1 MIVQEILTH
10 QSNDTTDLDRTL
22 VELCDLILS
31 AQRQNP
37 DHYGLV
43 AACVVDNQGNRVTGI
58 NHVVD
63 SGQRI
68 HAERDA
74 VRNYE
79 QTHGK
84 LPDGCLMITTLS
96 PCTEHTGEMA
106 QERAGISCS
115 ELMDELNIHRVY
127 CGYLDPTQ
135 DIHTQH
141 NNFDCVETQ
150 NEKIQ
155 QVCREIA
162 DCFLEESGYSDPANY
177 RGESVDEAG
186 KFTTLQQL
194 KDYFKKIG
202 KTEAQAAAAWQR
214 GYRGP
219 DVKPKPVAPYNP
231 DQHNA
236 YWWNDNDLDENF
248 ADGKK
253 KGRSRPGRVKR
264 AGASCK
270 GSVTDLRA
278 RAKKASGERKS
289 MYHWCANMKSGKKK

>member
-1 MIVQEILTH
+1 MTLHEILTARSDNYH
-10 QSNDTTDLDRTL
+10 KLDKIL
-22 VELCDLILS
+22 VELCNMILS
-31 AQRQNP
+31 AQKKNP

-43 AACVVDNQGNRVTGI
+43 AACVVDPMGRRATGI
-58 NHVVD
+58 NHVID
-63 SGQRI
+63 DGRRI

-79 QTHGK
+79 QVVGP
-84 LPDGCLMITTLS
+84 LPKGCLMITTLS
-96 PCTEHTGEMA
+96 PCTEPMSD
-106 QERAGISCS
+106 RAGISCS
-115 ELMDELNIHRVY
+115 ELMDDLNIRRVY
-127 CGYLDPTQ
+127 CGYIDPTQ
-135 DIHTQH
+135 GHLQH
-141 NNFDCVETQ
+141 DNFDCAETL
-150 NEKIQ
+150 NKKIQ
-155 QVCREIA
+155 HVCQEIA

-219 DVKPKPVAPYNP
+219 DVKPKPIAPYNP

-236 YWWNDNDLDENF
+236 YWWNDNDLNENF
-248 ADGKK
+248 ADGQV

-278 RAKKASGERKS
+278 RAQKASGEKQK